1 MPIIFTFTDFD
12 AIIAIVLFFA
22 GLICCGLTGIYL
34 DSEKEKKY
42 PRLRLSLT
50 VVALLMIYCEYCAV
64 NIGFTLNPP
73 KNATFKCVE
82 PQTIKK

>member
-1 MPIIFTFTDFD
+1 MPIIFPFTHTGT
-12 AIIAIVLFFA
+12 AIATILFFV
-22 GLICCGLTGIYL
+22 GLIFCSLTAMYL

-42 PRLRLSLT
+42 PKLRFSLIF
-50 VVALLMIYCEYCAV
+50 VGILMIYCEYCAV

-82 PQTIKK
+82 K